1 MAHSLSAQKRV
12 RQSEK
17 ARIRN
22 RSAKSAM
29 KTQVKKFAAALGS
42 TDLTAAEAALRV
54 ACRALDKAATKGI
67 VHKRTA
73 ARQKS
78 RLAARLN
85 AAKAAQQA

>member
-12 RQSEK
+12 RQNEK
-17 ARIRN
+17 CRVRN

-29 KTQVKKFAAALGS
+29 KTEVKKFLTVVGDGDVAAA
-42 TDLTAAEAALRV
+42 DAALRV
-54 ACRALDKAATKGI
+54 ACRALDKAASKGV

-78 RLAARLN
+78 RLSARLN
-85 AAKAAQQA
+85 AAKAPQEA